1 MRFHNCAQRSEEWDR
16 LRRGIPTASCF
27 DKIVTPGGK
36 KGKPKPSSQWRHYA
50 CHLLAERILGRN
62 VDSYTSPWME
72 RGIELE
78 DDAMAWYEYE
88 KDIDT
93 QAIGFIT
100 TDDGKIGCSPDRIAG
115 TDGLVELKCPAPATM
130 IEYHLFIAGFEEFA
144 GGIEQDYRPQIQGQL
159 YVSERQWCD
168 IIAWH
173 PELPRTVI
181 RVERDEE
188 FIEFLAEQLSDF
200 NNYLGRIS
208 ERICPDWQES
218 NKATLREQLQ
228 ASLGVVP

>member
-1 MRFHNCAQRSEEWDR
+1 VPKLHNCAQRSEEWDR

-27 DKIVTPGGK
+27 DRIVTPGGK
-36 KGKPKPSSQWRHYA
+36 TVKPKPSEQWRHYA
-50 CHLLAERILGRN
+50 YHLLAERLLGRN

-78 DDAMAWYEYE
+78 DDAMAWYEFE
-88 KDIDT
+88 KNADT

-100 TDDGKIGCSPDRIAG
+100 TDDGKIGCSPDRLVG
-115 TDGLVELKCPAPATM
+115 TEGLIELKCPAPATM
-130 IEYHLFIAGFEEFA
+130 VEYLLTGA
-144 GGIEQDYRPQIQGQL
+144 IEQKYRPQIQGQL

-188 FIEFLAEQLSDF
+188 FIGFLAEQLSDF

-218 NKATLREQLQ
+218 NKATLREQLVV
-228 ASLGVVP
+228 SLGVEP